1 MAELVAKEV
10 SRQLVLIKKS
20 NEEQLVATMSRIAS
34 LEEELALCLQNSNNS
49 SIISKSNSQSIS
61 PRTNSSD
68 VCRHWLRNR
77 CTWNNCRFRHGG
89 ATSTSSVSNINA
101 KDLEE
106 VAPNTKPKVEKS
118 VQVGFSPEISLSSS
132 SICAFPLPSSDLPSR
147 PNYVAGVLQPELVG
161 AALSNNIVVSVLEE
175 VLSSAV
181 MSAKSVPVAAASRMC
196 STVTGPPIPVS
207 KDEEWV
213 EDMLMTIE
221 KLEQKYDAK
230 YKPLEEGGVIFSAEV
245 AIPKV
250 DFSKVKPHLHRK
262 LPKPVSVPVQA
273 CSIDPTLYTSCTICV
288 SARNQGFQPERHP
301 GCVPPLEK
309 PLPFGALPGFVT
321 SQGVVAVP
329 GEPIGGYVYAGGTG
343 ECTVWQLHAETVYV

>member
-1 MAELVAKEV
+1 M
-10 SRQLVLIKKS
+10 
-20 NEEQLVATMSRIAS
+20 
-34 LEEELALCLQNSNNS
+34 NS
-49 SIISKSNSQSIS
+49 SEIVECLLDSN
-61 PRTNSSD
+61 
-68 VCRHWLRNR
+68 
-77 CTWNNCRFRHGG
+77 
-89 ATSTSSVSNINA
+89 
-101 KDLEE
+101 
-106 VAPNTKPKVEKS
+106 
-118 VQVGFSPEISLSSS
+118 
-132 SICAFPLPSSDLPSR
+132 LPSR
-147 PNYVAGVLQPELVG
+147 PSYVSGVLQPELVD
-161 AALSNNIVVSVLEE
+161 AALSNNIVVSVLDE

-221 KLEQKYDAK
+221 KLEQKYDTK

-262 LPKPVSVPVQA
+262 LPKPKAVPVQA
-273 CSIDPTLYTSCTICV
+273 CSIDPTLYTSCTICAN
-288 SARNQGFQPERHP
+288 ARSQGIQHPERHSA
-301 GCVPPLEK
+301 CAPPFELA
-309 PLPFGALPGFVT
+309 PFPFGALPGFVT

-343 ECTVWQLHAETVYV
+343 EGTVWQLHAETVYV